1 MADLYLTTTHPHPEG
16 VCELLRL
23 WAARDRAGVHRL
35 CESPEEADVILM
47 AEGLGTAQIAGQLY
61 MSEST
66 AKTHVSRI
74 YQKLGATNRAQ
85 ALVTSMR
92 LGLLSSVQPSC
103 RYTPASTYQYEADRG
118 L

>member
-47 AEGLGTAQIAGQLY
+47 AEGLGTEPSLIHARRHPLTRRY
-61 MSEST
+61 REKVFVHSEM
-66 AKTHVSRI
+66 ANAIPFLPGVF
-74 YQKLGATNRAQ
+74 
-85 ALVTSMR
+85 TS
-92 LGLLSSVQPSC
+92 L
-103 RYTPASTYQYEADRG
+103 PARFFSPCWRPT
-118 L
+118 